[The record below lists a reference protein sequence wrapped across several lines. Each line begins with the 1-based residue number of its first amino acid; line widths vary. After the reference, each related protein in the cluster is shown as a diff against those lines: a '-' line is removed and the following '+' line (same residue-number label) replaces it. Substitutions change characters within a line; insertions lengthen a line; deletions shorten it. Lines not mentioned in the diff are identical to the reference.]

1 MVALIAVAGV
11 TLTVITT
18 ATALAIMTV
27 AVTTDSASAPGRA
40 RMIPRTRRLASFFL
54 GSGGWEKKF

>member
-27 AVTTDSASAPGRA
+27 AVTTNPPAPRA
-40 RMIPRTRRLASFFL
+40 GL
-54 GSGGWEKKF
+54 E